1 MKRLLS
7 IIIIHLLLLSPV
19 MAQQKQPLSPI
30 QEAAQAEIKKRYGS
44 YPRLKDD
51 NMSFWWKKKGGKYAL
66 VLREEGKEDLVLTDY
81 KYSVCKIV
89 AKNKVKIRT
98 ELLRERLSD
107 LCIIVESN
115 KRMGLLNLL
124 GQEVVPCTYIAAKDR
139 HGHIIR
145 NSKYKYDTFY
155 QVGKEADTY
164 PSYYVKGD
172 NGKWGYIGFSY
183 GKAEI
188 IEPQLDSIYSPYQKY
203 GYSTFYPTKGHLTI
217 KKPEEYISDF
227 YWNAF
232 NVGIKY
238 IGFREGDKYDIEH
251 LHPIVEKDGK
261 FGAIIHDKLAIP
273 PLFDKASFSI
283 QSHDLQKKGENTYI
297 LRNGLVFDQDILG
310 SKELKKISIQ
320 GRLFYLLKDGKKV
333 WYDTKTGNI
342 IPVDDAKSEHIS
354 MSSRNMYY
362 QYYNGKGWGY
372 VIDNGGSIPP
382 HYGEDIDNF
391 SPIPCIA
398 TDIFIVKN
406 VKDENLIGLYNA
418 KLKKELLPPVYT
430 KIMKTD
436 LRDGFFLVEKDST
449 DCSYAYITHARDSVV
464 LLKDK
469 RDAYAGAEFLPID
482 STLSLVKKD
491 GGYGITNSES
501 GLIVPCIYDSI
512 QPIEQFDKKIKVSD
526 DLKGK
531 FFVTYYDKDFKGLIS
546 HDAVVAS
553 PYFPYIN
560 IYRSSINLRDNG
572 RYHSDDMT
580 VSIKDSVISV
590 KYDWERDLANVIEEQ
605 FSVYFESI
613 YNTAIITGN
622 RTLLEATINA
632 RIQNLENRMWAKAE
646 KGESFVKEFEQLR
659 SLCYFS
665 LINLD
670 YGQMAEY
677 SETLKPTYENL
688 YAIYSD
694 KQQQIQAQKEEEERQ
709 RQEEERQRQEQLR
722 QQRIAAEQ
730 ARQQRQQ
737 AWIDAL
743 AAVSNGIAHVNAT
756 VNASRVKKQHYN
768 NHSTSARTYTQTT
781 TQSAPNYVRCDHCG
795 GSGTCTRVNTNMTL
809 FKSHCRGTGKC
820 QHCIDGLVTTS
831 FGTRVCTYCKGTAK
845 CYHCKG
851 TGKCS
856 KCHGTGKV
864 KK

>member
-7 IIIIHLLLLSPV
+7 IIIIHLLLLSPI

-30 QEAAQAEIKKRYGS
+30 QEAAQAEIEKRHGKLATLTDKK
-44 YPRLKDD
+44 
-51 NMSFWWKKKGGKYAL
+51 SFWWKKKGGKYAL
-66 VLREEGKEDLVLTDY
+66 ALREEGKEDLVLTDY

-172 NGKWGYIGFSY
+172 NGKWGYIRFSY

-238 IGFREGDKYDIEH
+238 IGFREGDKYGIEFF
-251 LHPIVEKDGK
+251 HPIVEKDGK
-261 FGAIIHDKLAIP
+261 FGAIIYDKLAIP

-342 IPVDDAKSEHIS
+342 IPVDDAKSEYIA
-354 MSSRNMYY
+354 MCSRNMYY

-430 KIMKTD
+430 KIMKTN

-449 DCSYAYITHARDSVV
+449 DCSYAYITCTRDSVV
-464 LLKDK
+464 LLKNK
-469 RDAYAGAEFLPID
+469 KDAYAGAEFIPID

-491 GGYGITNSES
+491 GGYGITDSES
-501 GLIVPCIYDSI
+501 GLIVPCVYDSI
-512 QPIEQFDKKIKVSD
+512 KPVEYINDKISEDLRGRLFVSYFDKEW
-526 DLKGK
+526 
-531 FFVTYYDKDFKGLIS
+531 KGLIS
-546 HDAVVAS
+546 RDAVVAN
-553 PYFPYIN
+553 PHFPYIGVYPESIKLWDNSSQN
-560 IYRSSINLRDNG
+560 IRI
-572 RYHSDDMT
+572 
-580 VSIKDSVISV
+580 SIKDSIINITN
-590 KYDWERDLANVIEEQ
+590 DWEVDLKDVLKEDFDN
-605 FSVYFESI
+605 YFESL
-613 YNTAIITGN
+613 YKTAVMTDN

-632 RIQNLENRMWAKAE
+632 RLQNLENRMWAKAE
-646 KGESFVKEFEQLR
+646 KGKSFVEEFDKMR
-659 SLCYFS
+659 SLCYFAW
-665 LINLD
+665 INLD
-670 YGQMAEY
+670 YKQMEDY
-677 SETLKPTYENL
+677 SKTLKSTYENL

-851 TGKCS
+851 SGKCS
-856 KCHGTGKV
+856 KCHGTGKI

>member
-7 IIIIHLLLLSPV
+7 FIIIHLLLLSPI

-30 QEAAQAEIKKRYGS
+30 QEAAQAEIEKRYGK
-44 YPRLKDD
+44 YPKLNG
-51 NMSFWWKKKGGKYAL
+51 NMSFWWKKKKGRYAL
-66 VLREEGKEDLVLTDY
+66 ALREEGKEDIVLTDY
-81 KYSVCKIV
+81 KYSVCKLV
-89 AKNKVKIRT
+89 AKEKVYFINGSS
-98 ELLRERLSD
+98 EYLNRLS
-107 LCIIVESN
+107 LLVECNGRFGII
-115 KRMGLLNLL
+115 NLL
-124 GQEVVPCTYIAAKDR
+124 GHEVVPCKYIAAKDDY
-139 HGHIIR
+139 GNIQN
-145 NSKYKYDTFY
+145 NSEYNYKDIHN
-155 QVGKEADTY
+155 VGGRISTI
-164 PSYYVKGD
+164 SYFHVKGD
-172 NGKWGYIGFSY
+172 NGKWGSVYYNEGYDTNIT
-183 GKAEI
+183 
-188 IEPQLDSIYSPYQKY
+188 EPQFDSIYTHRL
-203 GYSTFYPTKGHLTI
+203 GGAIDNHLTI
-217 KKPEEYISDF
+217 QKPQEYISD
-227 YWNAF
+227 YHWNLT
-232 NVGIKY
+232 NVSIKY
-238 IGFREGDKYDIEH
+238 IGFRHDHFDPYT
-251 LHPIVEKDGK
+251 IVEKDGK
-261 FGAIIHDKLAIP
+261 FGAIAFGEVSIP

-297 LRNGLVFDQDILG
+297 LRNGLIFDESIYR
-310 SKELKKISIQ
+310 SKKAFQKISIQ
-320 GRLFYLLKDGKKV
+320 NRLFYLLKDGKRV

-342 IPVDDAKSEHIS
+342 IPVDDAKSEHIAQCG
-354 MSSRNMYY
+354 RNIYY

-382 HYGEDIDNF
+382 HYGEDIENF
-391 SPIPCIA
+391 SPIPSMA

-449 DCSYAYITHARDSVV
+449 NCSYAYITCTRDSVV
-464 LLKDK
+464 LLKNK
-469 RDAYAGAEFLPID
+469 KDAYAGAEFIPID

-491 GGYGITNSES
+491 GGYGITDSES
-501 GLIVPCIYDSI
+501 GLIIPCIYDSI
-512 QPIEQFDKKIKVSD
+512 KPVEYINDKISEDLRGRLFVSYFDKEW
-526 DLKGK
+526 
-531 FFVTYYDKDFKGLIS
+531 KGLIS
-546 HDAVVAS
+546 HNAVVAN

-560 IYRSSINLRDNG
+560 VYHSSITLRDNG
-572 RYHSDDMT
+572 QYHSEDLSI
-580 VSIKDSVISV
+580 SIKDSIINITND
-590 KYDWERDLANVIEEQ
+590 YETDLKEVLKEDFDN
-605 FSVYFESI
+605 YFESL
-613 YNTAIITGN
+613 YKTAVMTDN

-632 RIQNLENRMWAKAE
+632 RLQNLENRMWAKAE
-646 KGESFVKEFEQLR
+646 KGKSFVKEFEQLR

-670 YGQMAEY
+670 YEQMAEY
-677 SETLKPTYENL
+677 SVTLKPTYENL

-730 ARQQRQQ
+730 ARQQRFQ
-737 AWIDAL
+737 AFADAF
-743 AAVSNGIAHVNAT
+743 AAVGNGMAHINAT
-756 VNASRVKKQHYN
+756 VNASRVKKQHNYN
-768 NHSTSARTYTQTT
+768 HPTPARNYTQPTT
-781 TQSAPNYVRCDHCG
+781 KAEPNYVRCDHCG

-820 QHCIDGLVTTS
+820 QHCNDGLVTDA
-831 FGTRVCTYCKGTAK
+831 FGTRICTYCKGTAK

-856 KCHGTGKV
+856 KCKGTGKV

>member
-7 IIIIHLLLLSPV
+7 IIIIHLLLLSPI
-19 MAQQKQPLSPI
+19 MAQQKLPLSPI
-30 QEAAQAEIKKRYGS
+30 QEAAQAEIEKRYGK
-44 YPRLKDD
+44 YPKLNG
-51 NMSFWWKKKGGKYAL
+51 NMSFWWKKKKGKYAL
-66 VLREEGKEDLVLTDY
+66 ALREEGKEDIVLTDY
-81 KYSVCKIV
+81 KYSVCKLV
-89 AKNKVKIRT
+89 AKEKVYFINGSS
-98 ELLRERLSD
+98 EYLNRLS
-107 LCIIVESN
+107 LLVECNGRFGII
-115 KRMGLLNLL
+115 NLL
-124 GQEVVPCTYIAAKDR
+124 GHEVVPCKYIAAKDD
-139 HGHIIR
+139 HGNIQN
-145 NSKYKYDTFY
+145 NSEYNYNEIHR
-155 QVGKEADTY
+155 VGGKISTI
-164 PSYYVKGD
+164 SYFHVKGD
-172 NGKWGYIGFSY
+172 NGKWGSVYYNEGYDTNIT
-183 GKAEI
+183 
-188 IEPQLDSIYSPYQKY
+188 EPQFDSIYTHRL
-203 GYSTFYPTKGHLTI
+203 GGAIDNHLTI
-217 KKPEEYISDF
+217 QKPQEYISD
-227 YWNAF
+227 YHWNLT
-232 NVGIKY
+232 NVSIKY
-238 IGFREGDKYDIEH
+238 IGFRHSHYDSYT
-251 LHPIVEKDGK
+251 IVEKDGK
-261 FGAIIHDKLAIP
+261 FGAIAFGEVSIP

-297 LRNGLVFDQDILG
+297 LRNGLIFDESIYR
-310 SKELKKISIQ
+310 SKKAFQKISIQ
-320 GRLFYLLKDGKKV
+320 NRLFYLLKDGKKV
-333 WYDTKTGNI
+333 WYDKRTGNI
-342 IPVDDAKSEHIS
+342 IPVDDAKSEHIAQCG
-354 MSSRNMYY
+354 RNIYY
-362 QYYNGKGWGY
+362 QYHNGKGWGY
-372 VIDNGGSIPP
+372 VIDNGFSIPP
-382 HYGEDIDNF
+382 HYGEDIESF
-391 SPIPCIA
+391 LPITSITA
-398 TDIFIVKN
+398 DIFIVKN
-406 VKDENLIGLYNA
+406 VKDEKLVGLYNA

-436 LRDGFFLVEKDST
+436 LQDGFFLVERDST

-491 GGYGITNSES
+491 GGYGITDSES

-512 QPIEQFDKKIKVSD
+512 KPIEQFDKKKEVSD

-531 FFVTYYDKDFKGLIS
+531 FFVTYYDKDYKGLIS

-553 PYFPYIN
+553 PYFPYISV
-560 IYRSSINLRDNG
+560 YRSSISLRDNG
-572 RYHSDDMT
+572 QYHSDDMT
-580 VSIKDSVISV
+580 VSVKDSVISV
-590 KYDWERDLANVIEEQ
+590 KYDWEHDLANVIEEQ
-605 FSVYFESI
+605 FNNYFESI
-613 YNTAIITGN
+613 YKTAIITGN

-632 RIQNLENRMWAKAE
+632 RIQNLENKMWADAE
-646 KGESFVKEFEQLR
+646 RGVSFIEEFDQLR
-659 SLCYFS
+659 SLCLFS
-665 LINLD
+665 FINLD
-670 YGQMAEY
+670 YEQMSEY
-677 SETLKPTYENL
+677 SKSLKSTYENL
-688 YAIYSD
+688 YAVYSD
-694 KQQQIQAQKEEEERQ
+694 KRQQIQAQQEEEERQ

-743 AAVSNGIAHVNAT
+743 AAVSNGVAHVNAT

-768 NHSTSARTYTQTT
+768 NHSTPARNYTQTT
-781 TQSAPNYVRCDHCG
+781 TKGEPNYVRCDHCG